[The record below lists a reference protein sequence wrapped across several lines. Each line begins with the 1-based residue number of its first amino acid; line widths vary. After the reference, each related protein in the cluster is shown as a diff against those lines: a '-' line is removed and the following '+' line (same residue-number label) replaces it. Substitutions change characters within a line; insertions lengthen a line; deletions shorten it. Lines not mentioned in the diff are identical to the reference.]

1 MDKPGVVWEKQQIM
15 LPDMYIN
22 LSHLWYSSLF
32 VRFGLQ
38 NIFLFPGFI
47 QGVKMSLPIGF
58 IRKDDKK
65 FEEISIPATA
75 TSVGDIG
82 RQLVPIA
89 DLDII
94 GQTAFQV
101 QTRFKSNPFVKHYA

>member
-1 MDKPGVVWEKQQIM
+1 
-15 LPDMYIN
+15 
-22 LSHLWYSSLF
+22 
-32 VRFGLQ
+32 
-38 NIFLFPGFI
+38 
-47 QGVKMSLPIGF
+47 MSLPIGF

-65 FEEISIPATA
+65 FEEITIPATA
-75 TSVGDIG
+75 SSVGDIG

-101 QTRFKSNPFVKHYA
+101 QLKQRRPAFLGESPHM

>member
-1 MDKPGVVWEKQQIM
+1 M
-15 LPDMYIN
+15 
-22 LSHLWYSSLF
+22 
-32 VRFGLQ
+32 
-38 NIFLFPGFI
+38 FLGFI

-101 QTRFKSNPFVKHYA
+101 LVMAKFSHLKKTVDITKYPKAL

>member
-1 MDKPGVVWEKQQIM
+1 
-15 LPDMYIN
+15 
-22 LSHLWYSSLF
+22 
-32 VRFGLQ
+32 
-38 NIFLFPGFI
+38 
-47 QGVKMSLPIGF
+47 MSLPIGF

-65 FEEISIPATA
+65 FEEITIPATA
-75 TSVGDIG
+75 SSVGDIG

-101 QTRFKSNPFVKHYA
+101 QLKFPNQNFESKKEMHDNFDFNIKNQHSCLI